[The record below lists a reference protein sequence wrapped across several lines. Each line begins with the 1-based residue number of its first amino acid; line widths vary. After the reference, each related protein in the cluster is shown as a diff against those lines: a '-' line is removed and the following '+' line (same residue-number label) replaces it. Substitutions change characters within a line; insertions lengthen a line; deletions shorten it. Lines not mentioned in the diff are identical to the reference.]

1 MEVPLDEA
9 TDAGDGAAYT
19 GATGAPG
26 DALGGYYDRLARWTA
41 SAHRFGYGGGHDSL
55 TVHRALADPRA
66 GGRATVT
73 RLHDVLLAALSSPP
87 SGHVLDAGC
96 GLGGTM
102 LDLAGRCSARFTG
115 VTLSERQAAVGRA
128 AAAKAG
134 LASRVAIEVG
144 SYDSPPQGPFEL
156 AIAIESLAHS
166 PRPESSIGAIVA
178 RLAPG
183 GRIAIVDDMPE
194 PRARG
199 TRDLAWFQSGWRV
212 PALAGAAELKATLA
226 RGGLAIVADRDL
238 TSELRPRTLARIAQ
252 LEKLNRV
259 LRRFA
264 PSAGLRE
271 LLDSYRGG
279 LALERLYRF
288 GLMRYRLIVAEK
300 LGARPASAR

>member
-1 MEVPLDEA
+1 MEVPLEDVAVDGEGVPYA
-9 TDAGDGAAYT
+9 SAAGAGGAA
-19 GATGAPG
+19 
-26 DALGGYYDRLARWTA
+26 LGEYYDRLSRWTA
-41 SAHRFGYGGGHDSL
+41 SAHRLGYGGGHDKL

-66 GGRATVT
+66 GGRPTVT
-73 RLHDVLLAALSSPP
+73 RLHDLLLAALPTPP
-87 SGHVLDAGC
+87 TGHVLDAGC

-134 LASRVAIEVG
+134 LAARIMIEVG
-144 SYDSPPQGPFEL
+144 SYDTPPQGPFDL

-166 PRPESSIGAIVA
+166 PHPAKSIRAIVA

-183 GRIAIVDDMPE
+183 GTLAIVDDMPE
-194 PRARG
+194 PQARG
-199 TRDLAWFQSGWRV
+199 TRDLAWFQAGWHAPV
-212 PALAGAAELKATLA
+212 LPGAAELKAMLA
-226 RGGLAIVADRDL
+226 REGLAIVADRDL
-238 TSELRPRTLARIAQ
+238 TEEVQQRTLARIAQ

-264 PSAGLRE
+264 PSGGIRD

-279 LALERLYRF
+279 LSLERLYRF
-288 GLMRYRLIVAEK
+288 ALIRYRLIVAEK
-300 LGARPASAR
+300 LSSSSAR

>member
-1 MEVPLDEA
+1 LEVPLD
-9 TDAGDGAAYT
+9 DAGDAGEGAAHAE
-19 GATGAPG
+19 GASGAPG
-26 DALGGYYDRLARWTA
+26 AALGGYYDRLALWTA
-41 SAHRFGYGGGHDSL
+41 AAHRFGYGGGHDAL

-66 GGRATVT
+66 GGRPTVT

-115 VTLSERQAAVGRA
+115 VTLSERQAALAQA

-134 LASRVAIEVG
+134 LADRIAFEVG
-144 SYDSPPQGPFEL
+144 SYDSPPPGPFDL

-166 PRPESSIGAIVA
+166 PRPEASIAAIVA
-178 RLAPG
+178 RLTPS

-199 TRDLAWFQSGWRV
+199 TRDLAWFQSGWQV
-212 PALAGAAELKATLA
+212 PAPAGAAELKAMLA
-226 RGGLAIVADRDL
+226 RRGLAIVVDRDL
-238 TSELRPRTLARIAQ
+238 TNDLRPRTLARIAQ

-300 LGARPASAR
+300 LDARPA